1 MKLTKSY
8 FPADE
13 SVPVLET
20 TVGSILREAAAD
32 SADKIALVE
41 GIDNVDGRRTWTF
54 SELLA
59 ESERI

>member
-20 TVGSILREAAAD
+20 TVGSILREAPTR
-32 SADKIALVE
+32 S
-41 GIDNVDGRRTWTF
+41 R
-54 SELLA
+54 
-59 ESERI
+59 